1 MKMAEARRA
10 RHRLIVRTALA
21 AARDTSDLS
30 LVAKTRDKAVDRAF
44 PGAVRNRGAKLLRRK
59 LPFGV
64 ILHEFTERAARLR
77 VVGFHLPFSPLCRG
91 EFESY
96 SHIILCFP
104 RRVNSGIFAKCGTRR
119 RAETAAAFKSRAA
132 LLIFSGVYIIMN
144 VTFAENGF
152 GHFTENAYPGG
163 ARVRFPRGGPLFP
176 FPFTVLSARQRRV
189 RRRYF
194 PHSAVYQTDRPPRAA
209 ER

>member
-1 MKMAEARRA
+1 MR
-10 RHRLIVRTALA
+10 
-21 AARDTSDLS
+21 
-30 LVAKTRDKAVDRAF
+30 
-44 PGAVRNRGAKLLRRK
+44 
-59 LPFGV
+59 
-64 ILHEFTERAARLR
+64 
-77 VVGFHLPFSPLCRG
+77 
-91 EFESY
+91 Y
-96 SHIILCFP
+96 
-104 RRVNSGIFAKCGTRR
+104 
-119 RAETAAAFKSRAA
+119 AETAAAAFKSRAA